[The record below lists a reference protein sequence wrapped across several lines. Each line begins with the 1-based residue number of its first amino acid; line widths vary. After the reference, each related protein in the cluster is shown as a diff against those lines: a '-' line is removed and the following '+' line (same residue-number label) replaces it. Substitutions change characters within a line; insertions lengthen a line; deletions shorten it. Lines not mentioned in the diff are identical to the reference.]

1 MSAAYLGPL
10 KDSALLTVF
19 FFFPSPCNIHLQA
32 ENKMNF
38 NFFGVGRCCSFKNVR
53 VNKWKKK
60 SFKIVAPFFFTKLK
74 CSYWIWWITYLSLSW
89 HFVYP
94 SWTYLAAILGVQKRS
109 IDITRHFVD
118 CIQNVT
124 VLVNCLAFL
133 PQTLFIPN
141 HPHPWTP
148 PPAPPRLPFVSSLY
162 FSSLVS
168 SLTDQN

>member
-1 MSAAYLGPL
+1 M
-10 KDSALLTVF
+10 K
-19 FFFPSPCNIHLQA
+19 
-32 ENKMNF
+32 K
-38 NFFGVGRCCSFKNVR
+38 K
-53 VNKWKKK
+53 KKK
-60 SFKIVAPFFFTKLK
+60 SFKIVAPFFLTKLK

-94 SWTYLAAILGVQKRS
+94 SWTYLAAILGVQWRS

-148 PPAPPRLPFVSSLY
+148 PPTPPPLCLVTLLFVSSLFPHGPKLIFDLKATRCLFY
-162 FSSLVS
+162 VHTFKLIVKS
-168 SLTDQN
+168 NN